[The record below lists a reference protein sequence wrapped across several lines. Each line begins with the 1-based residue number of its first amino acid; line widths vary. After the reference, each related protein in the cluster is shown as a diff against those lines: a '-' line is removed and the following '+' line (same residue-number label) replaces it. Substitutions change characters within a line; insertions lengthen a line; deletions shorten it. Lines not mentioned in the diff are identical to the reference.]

1 MSGPSE
7 FLGESGRQAA
17 ISGLVV
23 LADDPHVLGL
33 KKASRGTV
41 VHTAIIVIVILPM
54 FVPVLTF
61 VVPMFRG
68 GRRCRQ

>member
-41 VHTAIIVIVILPM
+41 VHTAIIIV
-54 FVPVLTF
+54 
-61 VVPMFRG
+61 
-68 GRRCRQ
+68 